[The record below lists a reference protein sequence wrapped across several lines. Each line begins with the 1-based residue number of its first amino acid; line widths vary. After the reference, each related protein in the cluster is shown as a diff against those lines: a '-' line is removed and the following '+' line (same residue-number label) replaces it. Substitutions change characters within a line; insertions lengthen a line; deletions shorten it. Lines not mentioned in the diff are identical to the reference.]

1 MWATFCFSPVLKPVD
16 LKSRLYHTATRSIR
30 SREICPGGV
39 GFETSSAKGD
49 MGAVLVANST
59 RPVLHGVS
67 VLLIGNWLGVQVSKP
82 DDNQVNANGEKFR
95 AGIFLGKFFE
105 TQI

>member
-1 MWATFCFSPVLKPVD
+1 
-16 LKSRLYHTATRSIR
+16 
-30 SREICPGGV
+30 
-39 GFETSSAKGD
+39 

-67 VLLIGNWLGVQVSKP
+67 VRLIGNRLGIQISKP
-82 DDNQVNANGEKFR
+82 DDKQVNVNGEIFR
-95 AGIFLGKFFE
+95 TATFLGKLFD